1 MLMFGYLFYVLT
13 WTHPHSGNEFWTVLA
28 ADKRT
33 VAVQP
38 FKITQNNQW
47 ISIQPSA

>member
-1 MLMFGYLFYVLT
+1 MCHDCDIYLVA
-13 WTHPHSGNEFWTVLA
+13 GNEFWTVLA

-47 ISIQPSA
+47 ISIQPNQ

>member
-1 MLMFGYLFYVLT
+1 MDA
-13 WTHPHSGNEFWTVLA
+13 GNEFWTVLA

>member
-1 MLMFGYLFYVLT
+1 MFGISFMYLRGH
-13 WTHPHSGNEFWTVLA
+13 THTGNEFWTVLA